1 MGDRNVKTSSATTT
15 KRKSLGISKT
25 GKSTQSVKSRPK
37 KGGDSEAADITPEE
51 RNKLIAEAAYY
62 RSEQHG
68 FNPERQMDD
77 WLAAE
82 VEVDT
87 MLKNITHQV
96 DTEQAH

>member
-15 KRKSLGISKT
+15 KRKTLGISK
-25 GKSTQSVKSRPK
+25 GKSRQSVKSRQK

-62 RSEQHG
+62 RAEQHG

-82 VEVDT
+82 AEVDT
-87 MLKNITHQV
+87 MLENITHQV
-96 DTEQAH
+96 DTEQSH